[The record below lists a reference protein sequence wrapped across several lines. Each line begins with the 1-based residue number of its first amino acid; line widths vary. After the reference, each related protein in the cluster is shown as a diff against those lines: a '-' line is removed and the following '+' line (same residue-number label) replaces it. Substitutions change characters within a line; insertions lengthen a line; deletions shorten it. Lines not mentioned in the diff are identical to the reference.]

1 MGVVG
6 YYGPNVVS
14 SGNPGGGSSS
24 GGSSNDS
31 GGFIGEGWGGNPPD
45 DPPAP
50 TPVVVPPNTPPPGFT
65 PTPGTTTVTG
75 TTGGTPN
82 PHTDTGFSGGPILA
96 NGDPNPGYDG
106 PAPGTGGVPED
117 GSGYI
122 PPSVL
127 NPPPPDEET
136 GLLPNIFGQPLT
148 ALSSYEMNQLRNLM
162 KLYTPYGDLEGIGFW
177 KTLAQM
183 YQDRG
188 DMMFGEGTTYT
199 DEFGTAIDPK
209 DVEVNDEGEY
219 IHKTTKKKVRFTKGG
234 IEDKIKEE
242 MGSDIFNRLQMHSPE
257 IYYPYQGMPQTSG
270 GLESLGQE
278 QTIDLSQFKRGTK
291 EYEDAAAYNQM
302 IFNAR
307 NELDRQWGD
316 QGGQDGGQGI
326 ADLSPVAQLAATTT
340 PEEVAAATVPAE
352 VAAATT
358 TPAATTT
365 AMTTPTPFDYSQW
378 PQFTSAYPG
387 YNQYPWPNY
396 VNQGLG
402 QWPNFDYWNQIANA
416 FPGMS

>member
-1 MGVVG
+1 VV
-6 YYGPNVVS
+6 
-14 SGNPGGGSSS
+14 
-24 GGSSNDS
+24 
-31 GGFIGEGWGGNPPD
+31 
-45 DPPAP
+45 A
-50 TPVVVPPNTPPPGFT
+50 PPNTPPPGFTPT

-82 PHTDTGFSGGPILA
+82 PHTDTGFSGGPTLA
-96 NGDPNPGYDG
+96 SGAPNPGYDG

-122 PPSVL
+122 PPDIL
-127 NPPPPDEET
+127 NPPPDDEET
-136 GLLPNIFGQPLT
+136 GLLSNIIGQPLT
-148 ALSSYEMNQLRNLM
+148 ALSSYEMNKLRNLM
-162 KLYTPYGDLEGIGFW
+162 KLYTPYGDLEGIGLW
-177 KTLAQM
+177 KSLMQM

-234 IEDKIKEE
+234 IQDKIKEE

-257 IYYPYQGMPQTSG
+257 DYYPLMGMPQTTG

-307 NELDRQWGD
+307 NELDRQQGD
-316 QGGQDGGQGI
+316 QGGQGAGI
-326 ADLSPVAQLAATTT
+326 MGAVPTPFTDVNNNGILDSLEVAQATTT
-340 PEEVAAATVPAE
+340 PAE

-358 TPAATTT
+358 TPAATAT
-365 AMTTPTPFDYSQW
+365 AATTPTPFDYSRW
-378 PQFTSAYPG
+378 PQFGPAGGPV
-387 YNQYPWPNY
+387 PNY

-402 QWPNFDYWNQIANA
+402 QGPHFDYWNQIANT
-416 FPGMS
+416 FPGMR